1 MKLRLVFLLLTWL
14 SAFVIVMALFLAF
27 GDELRDFPLALRAL
41 VISGVLSVSMTQV
54 VVPLINRFLRLA
66 ALRGK
71 RESEWRA
78 EARHSCSAQKYRC

>member
-1 MKLRLVFLLLTWL
+1 MRMRLVFLLLTWL

-41 VISGVLSVSMTQV
+41 VISGVLSISMTQL

-66 ALRGK
+66 AMSRS
-71 RESEWRA
+71 RP
-78 EARHSCSAQKYRC
+78 